1 MKHSELMQALQ
12 NLIGFKPP
20 AKAFVKMLGFS
31 SEKVFYTR
39 AQRDS
44 NYTEKELKKIEEFYA
59 IKFERNNIAT
69 DCVEIDYYPE
79 VFGSCGTGVFV
90 PSEIKEKMLVPK
102 NNFLNFSPVKT
113 YSIINAIGESMLPFI
128 HDKDKLI
135 VEHFENGQI
144 KDNKIYVFCYKDEIF
159 VKRLI
164 KNVKELIIKSDNPD
178 PMYRPIII
186 EKEEMNDVRVI
197 GQIVGIVREVR

>member
-20 AKAFVKMLGFS
+20 AKAFVKMLGLS
-31 SEKVFYTR
+31 SEKIFYTR

-44 NYTEKELKKIEEFYA
+44 NYSEKELNKIEEFYA
-59 IKFERNNIAT
+59 IKFERNNIST

-79 VFGSCGTGVFV
+79 VFGSCGAGVFV
-90 PSEIKEKMLVPK
+90 PSEIKEKMFVPK
-102 NNFLNFSPVKT
+102 NSFMSFSPVKH
-113 YSIINAIGESMLPFI
+113 YSVINAIGESMLPYI

-135 VEHFENGQI
+135 VEHFEDEQI
-144 KDNKIYVFCYKDEIF
+144 KDNKIYVFCYNDEIF

-186 EKEEMNDVRVI
+186 EKEEMNDVRII